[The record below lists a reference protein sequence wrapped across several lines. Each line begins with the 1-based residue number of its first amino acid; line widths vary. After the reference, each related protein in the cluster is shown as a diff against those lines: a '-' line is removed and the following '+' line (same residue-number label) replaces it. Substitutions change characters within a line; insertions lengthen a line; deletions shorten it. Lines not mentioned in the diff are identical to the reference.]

1 MIMLVADDLDRLTLR
16 RVTAYHRIV
25 ARLRAAS
32 LDAELAAGI
41 SPETCDY
48 LAARA
53 FQLTSMK
60 SRRQLAAGLE
70 RVLATA
76 GGLGQSNTAAGGL
89 GQSDTDAS
97 GSTRPAVP
105 VVPLRMPLRRARVT
119 AAAAELGELAR
130 HLLTPG
136 PVPARGVAI
145 VRQLLSD
152 GAGPLYRESCQVDL
166 RDVARQAALT
176 LVYYPS

>member
-16 RVTAYHRIV
+16 RITAYHRIV

-32 LDAELAAGI
+32 LDSELAGGI

-60 SRRQLAAGLE
+60 SRRRLAAGLE
-70 RVLATA
+70 RVLA
-76 GGLGQSNTAAGGL
+76 
-89 GQSDTDAS
+89 DAS
-97 GSTRPAVP
+97 ESTHPT
-105 VVPLRMPLRRARVT
+105 LRMPLRRARI
-119 AAAAELGELAR
+119 AAAATELGELAR
-130 HLLTPG
+130 YLLTPG
-136 PVPARGVAI
+136 PISARGVAI

-152 GAGPLYRESCQVDL
+152 GAGPLYRESCQLDL
-166 RDVARQAALT
+166 RDIARQARLLP
-176 LVYYPS
+176 LVVIRIR